1 MSLPGFITIV
11 YDKIARLKTSK
22 SLQAQERKLS
32 GLCCRGT
39 QTTIQFGS
47 RVSPSAMTLRAAL
60 LPSLCLPHPILVAPF
75 SSAGGILNAYQ

>member
-1 MSLPGFITIV
+1 MKTAGVKMCTTWSPCAGRCTKPEVELMPLTGFITTV
-11 YDKIARLKTSK
+11 YDKIARLKKSK

-47 RVSPSAMTLRAAL
+47 RASPSAMT
-60 LPSLCLPHPILVAPF
+60 
-75 SSAGGILNAYQ
+75 